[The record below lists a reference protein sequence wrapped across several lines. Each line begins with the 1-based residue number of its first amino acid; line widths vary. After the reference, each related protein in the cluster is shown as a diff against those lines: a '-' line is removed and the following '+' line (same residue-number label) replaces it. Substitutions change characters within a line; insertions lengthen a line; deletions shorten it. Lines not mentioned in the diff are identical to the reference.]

1 MELLNLIV
9 FLFFMMAAWIMGAV
23 SGWNARERHAKRV
36 VQEYLSE
43 EGNLDQ
49 ELEEM
54 KNKYQPIKIEKHDN
68 GYFVYSMPENTFMA
82 QGATRQEVEA
92 NLEKRFPGKRYAA
105 TPENLKEVGFD
116 V

>member
-1 MELLNLIV
+1 MELLDLLV
-9 FLFFMMAAWIMGAV
+9 LLLFLAVAWMMGAV

-36 VQEYLSE
+36 IQEYLSE
-43 EGNLDQ
+43 EENLDH

-54 KNKYQPIKIEKHDN
+54 KKKYQPIKIEKHDN
-68 GYFVYSMPENTFMA
+68 GYFVYSLPENNFMA
-82 QGATRQEVEA
+82 QGATRHEVEA